1 MKKRKKKK
9 KSPIRKCEDTKKKK
23 KKKKKERKKERN
35 PGKNMENHPRP
46 ARIDDKQILVAVGIK
61 HDVFRFR
68 FDGTFNLGV
77 VIAA

>member
-1 MKKRKKKK
+1 
-9 KSPIRKCEDTKKKK
+9 
-23 KKKKKERKKERN
+23 
-35 PGKNMENHPRP
+35 MEKHPRP